1 MILLYILYFC
11 FFILILF
18 LVMKNKM
25 NINVK
30 RKEGKMEKEAEYF
43 IKDDTLIVRLSGDLD
58 HHNAEIIRKKIDNL
72 LDNNRLKNIIMDFI
86 NVGFMDSSGIGV
98 IMGRY
103 KRVAYQKGKIAVVG
117 INKVVDR
124 IFTMAALYRITEKY
138 EDIEGAY
145 KGLKI

>member
-1 MILLYILYFC
+1 
-11 FFILILF
+11 
-18 LVMKNKM
+18 
-25 NINVK
+25 
-30 RKEGKMEKEAEYF
+30 MEKEAEYL
-43 IKDDTLIVRLSGDLD
+43 IKDNTLIVRLSGDLD

-138 EDIEGAY
+138 DDIEGAY